1 MKISQAGI
9 DLIKAYEGYS
19 AKAYVC
25 PAGYLTIGYGH
36 LIKDLSSVSITK
48 PQAEAL
54 LRTDVATAEKS
65 VNRLIK
71 VPLRQNQFDALV
83 SFVYNLGGGALQSST
98 LRLRI
103 NRGDTNASEE
113 FHRWV
118 MAKGHKLPGLIK
130 RRAAEAA
137 LFDKR

>member
-1 MKISQAGI
+1 MKISQAGL

-36 LIKDLSSVSITK
+36 LLKDLSVVSVTK
-48 PQAEAL
+48 SQAEIL
-54 LRTDVATAEKS
+54 LRNDVATAERS

-103 NRGDTNASEE
+103 NRGDSNASEE

-118 MAKGHKLPGLIK
+118 YASGQKLKGLVK
-130 RRAAEAA
+130 RRGAEAA